1 MILNEAAL
9 SHGCFKVKV
18 LAIKKWPVQKEGLKN
33 LVKGLH
39 SKTWAGF
46 SSEATDGKAASSY
59 YHRKLLLPTSPK
71 VEVKGQKSSRQ
82 SYSCRK
88 RLPTPHSLQL
98 GSRPSRK

>member
-59 YHRKLLLPTSPK
+59 YHRKLTSTLFRGRILAGAEGLREM
-71 VEVKGQKSSRQ
+71 V
-82 SYSCRK
+82 
-88 RLPTPHSLQL
+88 
-98 GSRPSRK
+98 